1 MLNRELA
8 LVEIFNRVSL
18 AHTTLGVKSFK
29 RAPMSPLDPDKFPC
43 ISMIEGA
50 DEVVKVNSRGVSI
63 YPARRLMEVILELST
78 SDSAD
83 IKSLYQ
89 DVRRTVLAN
98 PIVADN
104 TFISELRTEGPAG
117 YEIPNTQ
124 GMRLVL
130 ALVYTD
136 KGPDEN
142 N

>member
-1 MLNRELA
+1 MVNRELA
-8 LVEIFNRVSL
+8 LVEIFNRL
-18 AHTTLGVKSFK
+18 NNAHIALGLIACFKSP
-29 RAPMSPLDPDKFPC
+29 APPLDPNKFPC

-63 YPARRLMEVILELST
+63 YPARRLMEVILELSA
-78 SDSAD
+78 SDAVD
-83 IKSLYQ
+83 IKTLYRN
-89 DVRRTVLAN
+89 VRSTVLAD
-98 PIVADN
+98 PIVAEN

-136 KGPDEN
+136 SGI
-142 N
+142 